1 MSQTAILDRPV
12 RVPLTKAA
20 QIGTYGGYSTLR
32 KKVAEGDLPAER
44 IGRRIFVHL
53 DDLDAMAKPVVG
65 HPTTT
70 ASIEKAIDR
79 IVASAPCLSPE
90 QHDRLAEVL
99 GGGAA

>member
-44 IGRRIFVHL
+44 VGRRIFVHL
-53 DDLDAMAKPVVG
+53 DDLDAMATPVVG
-65 HPTTT
+65 HPTTA
-70 ASIEKAIDR
+70 ASIEEAIDR
-79 IVASAPCLSPE
+79 IVASAPRLSAE
-90 QHDRLAEVL
+90 QRDRLAGLL

>member
-32 KKVAEGDLPAER
+32 KKVAEGDLPAVR
-44 IGRRIFVHL
+44 VGRRIFVHL
-53 DDLDAMAKPVVG
+53 DDLDAMAEPVVG

-90 QHDRLAEVL
+90 QRDRLAEVL